1 VIYILKEYPVNKFII
16 VSALTLTLVACG
28 SHQAPAYEK
37 DKRPKDRG
45 QYTGIEGV
53 IQKQKDQ
60 AYLTNQANQLKCQ
73 DSRLDLVD
81 AEAEGD
87 INMIRRVK
95 ARVQKNCVIEK

>member
-1 VIYILKEYPVNKFII
+1 VNKFFI
-16 VSALTLTLVACG
+16 VSALTLSLVACG

-37 DKRPKDRG
+37 EKRPEDRG
-45 QYTGIEGV
+45 QYSGIEGV

-60 AYLTNQANQLKCQ
+60 AYMANQANKLRCQ

-87 INMIRRVK
+87 INMIRQVK
-95 ARVQKNCVIEK
+95 SRVQKDCVVEKR

>member
-1 VIYILKEYPVNKFII
+1 MNKVFI
-16 VSALTLTLVACG
+16 VSAFTLTLVACG
-28 SHQAPAYEK
+28 SYQAPAYEK
-37 DKRPKDRG
+37 DKRPEDRG

-60 AYLTNQANQLKCQ
+60 NYLTNQANKLKCQ

-95 ARVQKNCVIEK
+95 ARVQKNCVVEK

>member
-1 VIYILKEYPVNKFII
+1 MNKILL

-28 SHQAPAYEK
+28 SHQAPPYEK
-37 DKRPKDRG
+37 EKRPEDRE
-45 QYTGIEGV
+45 QYSGIEGS

-60 AYLTNQANQLKCQ
+60 AYKDNQANKLRCQ

-87 INMIRRVK
+87 INMIRQVK